1 VIKMREEKY
10 NYIPSEVLLDPS
22 LKRKLLNPENVETI
36 GNPKLLKQVGGR
48 SELFDEFTLFFDVF
62 VSDEGLSVF
71 AIGPRNQDLKSFECL
86 VLAPQPLR
94 IAGFVKSKGVDRAL
108 LVKFLLPKS
117 LHGKDSL
124 KVKIFY
130 KKGRKT
136 FETPVLNPVKHRE
149 GARRFRLAVC
159 TMLQNES
166 RRLAN
171 WIEYYLGLGVE
182 HFYIY
187 DNKSIDTE
195 DLYNVLDMYI
205 RKGIVTLLYWP
216 YAYGLGFSTAD
227 RCAQTG
233 AYCHCLNWYSEADW
247 VVFCDVDE
255 YFFPLKE
262 NSLLPF
268 VDEAEKEGFNQV
280 HAKWVFFGLKG
291 LNEGNLGH
299 FLGAIGAKRLEY
311 DFKKTLGVTSMNFR
325 HAELDST
332 KPYSQGAIKSI
343 VDAREIFYM
352 GEHYANN
359 SDNKKRKFFSLDE
372 LRVNHYNLRH
382 FHTRILEGCARPFF
396 DDSIKRFCGRRLFL
410 SRFFNGL
417 VSNAKGLR
425 FWK

>member
-1 VIKMREEKY
+1 
-10 NYIPSEVLLDPS
+10 
-22 LKRKLLNPENVETI
+22 
-36 GNPKLLKQVGGR
+36 
-48 SELFDEFTLFFDVF
+48 
-62 VSDEGLSVF
+62 SVF

-159 TMLQNES
+159 AMIKSES
-166 RRLAN
+166 YRLES
-171 WIEYYLGLGVE
+171 WIEYYLRVGVE

-187 DNKSIDTE
+187 DNRSGDAE
-195 DLYNVLDMYI
+195 DLYAVLDKYV
-205 RKGIVTLLYWP
+205 RKGIVTLIYWP
-216 YAYGLGFSTAD
+216 YAYGMYLDNAD
-227 RCAQTG
+227 LFGQIG
-233 AYCHCLNWYSEADW
+233 AYSHCLNSYDVADW

-280 HAKWVFFGLKG
+280 HAKWVFFGTDIRKDG
-291 LNEGNLGH
+291 
-299 FLGAIGAKRLEY
+299 
-311 DFKKTLGVTSMNFR
+311 FKKCEVRNFLRAINEEDPKEKFKVTYDVADLNYKCM
-325 HAELDST
+325 DSDLA
-332 KPYSQGAIKSI
+332 KSNSHLIIKSI
-343 VDAREIFYM
+343 VDARKISYT
-352 GEHYANN
+352 GVHYA
-359 SDNKKRKFFSLDE
+359 SSTDNRKRKFLPLDK
-372 LRVNHYNLRH
+372 LRVNHYNLGR
-382 FHTRILEGCARPFF
+382 FYGRIDNKESRIVF
-396 DDSIKRFCGRRLFL
+396 DDSLKRFYPKKSFWERLL
-410 SRFFNGL
+410 G
-417 VSNAKGLR
+417 V
-425 FWK
+425 